1 MSDFSGH
8 VVSIRNHMG
17 EEASM
22 FTGQKHISMANQSV
36 IKKLGA
42 KLRKLQ
48 ITSSESLENTVGSF
62 ASVPQDGR

>member
-8 VVSIRNHMG
+8 VVSIRNRMG

-22 FTGQKHISMANQSV
+22 FTAQKHISKANQCV

-48 ITSSESLENTVGSF
+48 TTSSESLENTVGSF